1 MNPQFHI
8 QIPRSAGTGGGSQS
22 GNQSNTTGGPSGSSK
37 CHVVVSVTQV
47 NSLYS
52 IRVRPNIENFSDDL
66 WIKVIIHFIINL
78 QQYETNVLETRKK
91 KRKRNLHHIGFAVY
105 EVPPHMTRLTPLYVA
120 EHVSSRKKLYS
131 SSIKVG

>member
-47 NSLYS
+47 N
-52 IRVRPNIENFSDDL
+52 
-66 WIKVIIHFIINL
+66 
-78 QQYETNVLETRKK
+78 
-91 KRKRNLHHIGFAVY
+91 
-105 EVPPHMTRLTPLYVA
+105 YVMPDQCSKI
-120 EHVSSRKKLYS
+120 VFKIFTSYR
-131 SSIKVG
+131 

>member
-47 NSLYS
+47 YPRFS
-52 IRVRPNIENFSDDL
+52 IIVERNIEN
-66 WIKVIIHFIINL
+66 
-78 QQYETNVLETRKK
+78 
-91 KRKRNLHHIGFAVY
+91 
-105 EVPPHMTRLTPLYVA
+105 
-120 EHVSSRKKLYS
+120 YS
-131 SSIKVG
+131 

>member
-1 MNPQFHI
+1 MI
-8 QIPRSAGTGGGSQS
+8 Q
-22 GNQSNTTGGPSGSSK
+22 
-37 CHVVVSVTQV
+37 
-47 NSLYS
+47 
-52 IRVRPNIENFSDDL
+52 
-66 WIKVIIHFIINL
+66 FIINL

-131 SSIKVG
+131 NFNSSSMKLYSKLDSTNRHLSCFFIYSRH